1 MVDLGG
7 CAAYWS
13 PVRLDLLDCHAPE
26 VEKIWCEL
34 DDASPRSF
42 FTSWSWMEN
51 WLACLPKD
59 QLPELAVIRDDNKP
73 LSAFFLRR
81 APLVRLRVV
90 RSRALYF
97 NVTGNQRLDN
107 LWIEYNGMVGR
118 DVGIGKL
125 VDLLPGDWDEL
136 FLPGLRSDAFGGL
149 GELVIRGFRVR
160 MERTVPVHFVEL
172 ARVRETGYLK
182 LLGSQTRSQVRR
194 AQREAG
200 DVKIEVATDL
210 PTALAIYTQLVAL
223 HQAQW
228 TARGEP
234 GAFADPWFDRFH
246 RRLIRQRFAHGEIQ
260 LLRLS
265 NADGVI
271 GALYNFVHRGRVY
284 QYQSG
289 MATFENKHLK
299 PGFLAH
305 TAAIEHAA
313 AAGHAVYDFLAGDM
327 RYKKSL
333 ATTSGNLVWARV
345 QRQRLRFFVEDR
357 LREIV
362 RSRRAARDPA
372 PS

>member
-1 MVDLGG
+1 
-7 CAAYWS
+7 
-13 PVRLDLLDCHAPE
+13 
-26 VEKIWCEL
+26 
-34 DDASPRSF
+34 
-42 FTSWSWMEN
+42 MEN

-59 QLPELAVIRDDNKP
+59 QAPELAVIRDDNKP
-73 LSAFFLRR
+73 LAAFFVRR
-81 APLVRLRVV
+81 TPLVRLRVV

-107 LWIEYNGMVGR
+107 LWIEYNGLVGR
-118 DVGIGKL
+118 DIGIGKL

-136 FLPGLRSDAFGGL
+136 FLPGMRSDAFGGL

-160 MERTVPVHFVEL
+160 VERTVPVYFVEL

-200 DVKIEVATDL
+200 DVKVEVATDL
-210 PTALAIYTQLVAL
+210 PTALDIYTQLTAL

-246 RRLIRQRFAHGEIQ
+246 RRLIRTRFEHGEIQ

-265 NADGVI
+265 NGDGVI
-271 GALYNFVHRGRVY
+271 GALYNFVQRGRVL

-313 AAGHAVYDFLAGDM
+313 AAGHAIYDFLGGDM

-333 ATTSGNLVWARV
+333 ATASGTLVWGRV
-345 QRQRLRFFVEDR
+345 QRLRLRFLVEDR
-357 LREIV
+357 LREKPQ
-362 RSRRAARDPA
+362 A
-372 PS
+372 

>member
-1 MVDLGG
+1 M
-7 CAAYWS
+7 
-13 PVRLDLLDCHAPE
+13 RLELLDSHAPE
-26 VEKIWCEL
+26 VGKIWCEL
-34 DDASPRSF
+34 DQATPRSF
-42 FTSWSWMEN
+42 FTSWAWMEN

-59 QLPELAVIRDDNKP
+59 QAPELAVIRDDQKP
-73 LSAFFLRR
+73 VAAFFVRR

-107 LWIEYNGMVGR
+107 LWIEYNGLVGR
-118 DVGIGKL
+118 DVSIGKL
-125 VDLLPGDWDEL
+125 VDLLPGEWDEL

-149 GELVIRGFRVR
+149 GETVIRGFRVR
-160 MERTVPVHFVEL
+160 IERTVPVHFVEL

-200 DVKIEVATDL
+200 AMKIEVAADL
-210 PTALAIYTQLVAL
+210 PTALAFYTELTEL

-228 TARGEP
+228 VARGEP

-246 RRLIRQRFAHGEIQ
+246 RRLIRQRFAAGEIQ
-260 LLRLS
+260 LLRIS
-265 NADGVI
+265 NEDGAI
-271 GALYNFVHRGRVY
+271 GALYNFVHNGRVL

-313 AAGHAVYDFLAGDM
+313 AAGHAIYDFLAGDM

-333 ATTSGNLVWARV
+333 ATASGTLVWGRV
-345 QRQRLRFFVEDR
+345 QRLRLRFLVEDR

-362 RSRRAARDPA
+362 RSRRAARDRA
-372 PS
+372 GS